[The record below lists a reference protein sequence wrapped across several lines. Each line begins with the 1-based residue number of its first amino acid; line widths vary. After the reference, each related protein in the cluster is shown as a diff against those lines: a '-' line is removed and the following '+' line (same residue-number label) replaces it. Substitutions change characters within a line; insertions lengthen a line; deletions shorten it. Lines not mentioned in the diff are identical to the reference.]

1 MPTFTIKQV
10 AVELQVSERTVRRW
24 IAQDKVKVIHL
35 GHRTVRLTEEE
46 LERIKREG
54 L

>member
-1 MPTFTIKQV
+1 MPTYTLEEV
-10 AVELQVSERTVRRW
+10 AIELKVHKETVRRW
-24 IAQDKVKVIHL
+24 IKQGKVKVLRL
-35 GHRTVRLTEEE
+35 GHRTVRITEEE

>member
-10 AVELQVSERTVRRW
+10 ADELQVSVRTVKNW
-24 IAQDKVKVIHL
+24 IAQEKLKVIRL
-35 GHRTVRLTEEE
+35 GHRTVRITEEE

>member
-1 MPTFTIKQV
+1 MATFTIRQV
-10 AVELQVSERTVRRW
+10 AAELQVSERTVKNW
-24 IAQDKVKVIHL
+24 IKQGKLKVLRL
-35 GHRTVRLTEEE
+35 GHRTVRITEEE